1 MSALAIRLPDQAPP
15 PSRIHRRPWT
25 AAEMAV
31 LHQHYLSGG
40 VAACLPHLPGRT
52 ARKIYAKA
60 VSVGL
65 RRQKQHAVAK
75 ESTEYIDAAIRRF
88 YRETQPR
95 GAHTALA
102 KRLGVTRQW
111 LSMRAATLGVLPVT
125 RTDMRWTADEE
136 ALLEEHHTKKAERI
150 ASIFRR
156 HGYHRTP
163 GAIGDRLRTLGIDR
177 LDPDVFTATEL
188 ARCMGVDS
196 KVPLRW
202 IERHGLKAKRVGS
215 SAPLRAGPDA
225 ATVPVADGRTVAWEI
240 RRKDLREFL
249 IRSADWD
256 HRRCPR
262 AWLVDILTGAQE

>member
-1 MSALAIRLPDQAPP
+1 MSALAIKPETQAA
-15 PSRIHRRPWT
+15 PSRHIYRRPWT

-40 VAACLPHLPGRT
+40 ASACLPHLPGR
-52 ARKIYAKA
+52 AIKQIHAKA
-60 VSVGL
+60 VSLSL

-75 ESTEYIDAAIRRF
+75 ESTDFIDAAIRRF

-111 LSMRAATLGVLPVT
+111 LTTRAATLGVLPVT
-125 RTDMRWTADEE
+125 RADMHWTPDEE

-156 HGYHRTP
+156 HGYNRTP
-163 GAIGDRLRTLGIDR
+163 GAIGGRLRSLGIDR

-188 ARCMGVDS
+188 SRCMGVDTH
-196 KVPLRW
+196 VPLRW
-202 IERHGLKAKRVGS
+202 IEKGGLKAKRVGAS
-215 SAPLRAGPDA
+215 DK
-225 ATVPVADGRTVAWEI
+225 TGRTVAWEI
-240 RRKDLREFL
+240 RRLDLREFL

-262 AWLVDILTGAQE
+262 AWLVDILTGAKE

>member
-1 MSALAIRLPDQAPP
+1 MTALAIRLPDSDPA
-15 PSRIHRRPWT
+15 PSRLDRRPWT

-31 LHQHYLSGG
+31 LHEHYLSGG

-60 VSVGL
+60 VSLHL

-111 LSMRAATLGVLPVT
+111 LSTRAATLGVLPVT
-125 RTDMRWTADEE
+125 RSDMQWTADED
-136 ALLEEHHTKKAERI
+136 ALLEEHHSKKAERL

-156 HGYHRTP
+156 HGFHRTP
-163 GAIGDRLRTLGIDR
+163 SAIGDRLRTLGIDR
-177 LDPDVFTATEL
+177 LDPDVWTATEL
-188 ARCMGVDS
+188 SRCMGVDTH
-196 KVPLRW
+196 VPLRW
-202 IERHGLKAKRVGS
+202 IERHGLKAKRTGE
-215 SAPLRAGPDA
+215 
-225 ATVPVADGRTVAWEI
+225 GRTVAWEI
-240 RRKDLREFL
+240 RRRDLREFL

-262 AWLVDILTGAQE
+262 AWLVDILTGPLE